1 MVNIGIVILRV
12 IKKSIFINIDKW
24 VAEEIWNFDKNKIK
38 LIENEGYKVLI
49 IWENDYKQNPETVV
63 KRCIDFLKK

>member
-1 MVNIGIVILRV
+1 M
-12 IKKSIFINIDKW
+12 S
-24 VAEEIWNFDKNKIK
+24 AEEIWNFDKNKIK

-49 IWENDYKQNPETVV
+49 IWENEYKQNPETVV